1 MREFYPG
8 AQRHLHEVRYVRIN
22 DLGIVVLALSPWYSV
37 ALAAAAWRGL
47 WIGVGISAW
56 TTLMSELV
64 PERLLSRASS
74 IDFFGSI
81 GLTPVGYVLAGA
93 VATVVAPTTVLAVGG
108 AVGAVLWFAPLTW
121 RPVRTKA

>member
-1 MREFYPG
+1 VIVCFAAFG
-8 AQRHLHEVRYVRIN
+8 IN
-22 DLGIVVLALSPWYSV
+22 DIGIVVVALSPWYPV
-37 ALAAAAWRGL
+37 ALVAAAWRGL

-108 AVGAVLWFAPLTW
+108 AAGATLWFAPLTW
-121 RPVRTKA
+121 RRVRLKA

>member
-1 MREFYPG
+1 M
-8 AQRHLHEVRYVRIN
+8 
-22 DLGIVVLALSPWYSV
+22 
-37 ALAAAAWRGL
+37 AAAWRGL

-81 GLTPVGYVLAGA
+81 GLTPVGYVLAGV
-93 VATVVAPTTVLAVGG
+93 VATLRVTDDRARRRAARL
-108 AVGAVLWFAPLTW
+108 GAVLWFAPLTW
-121 RPVRTKA
+121 RQVRAKA